1 MSASPPINPADNTA
15 FGKGHCSRQ
24 AARKVR
30 AIEVSE
36 WGKPGKPLI
45 LYAYPLTINDVI
57 ELEGKYRTQTEQNV
71 MQLIR
76 QCMDS
81 KGDPFFTLLDKAAL
95 QNEPADI
102 IGRVLTK
109 LNGESSSFTEE
120 LKKNKE

>member
-1 MSASPPINPADNTA
+1 MSDPVNPADNTE
-15 FGKGHCSRQ
+15 FGKIHGSRQ

-30 AIEVSE
+30 AIEVPE
-36 WGKPGKPLI
+36 WGEPGKPLI

-57 ELEGKYRTQTEQNV
+57 ELDGKYRTQTEQNV

-81 KGDPFFTLLDKAAL
+81 KGDPFFSLLDKPAL

-102 IGRVLTK
+102 VGRVLTE

>member
-1 MSASPPINPADNTA
+1 MSETGNPADNTE
-15 FGKGHCSRQ
+15 FGRIHGSRQ

-30 AIEVSE
+30 VIEVPE
-36 WGKPGKPLI
+36 WGEPGAPLL

-57 ELEGKYRTQTEQNV
+57 ELDGKYRTQTEQNI

-81 KGDPFFTLLDKAAL
+81 KGDLYFSLLDKPAL

-102 IGRVLTK
+102 VGRVLTE

>member
-1 MSASPPINPADNTA
+1 MSETGNPADNTA
-15 FGKGHCSRQ
+15 FGRIHGSRQ

-30 AIEVSE
+30 VIEVPE
-36 WGKPGKPLI
+36 WGKRGAPLL

-57 ELEGKYRTQTEQNV
+57 ELDGKYRTQTEQNV

-81 KGDPFFTLLDKAAL
+81 KGEPFFSLLDKPSL

-102 IGRVLTK
+102 VGRVLTE